1 MGLPI
6 SFLESIL
13 HPQQDEEIDIVAEM
27 EKENEDTRLE
37 SRVSK
42 DSSKNSKNTGTTT
55 KRTKTSK
62 GNTKGVGQD
71 KEKRGNK

>member
-27 EKENEDTRLE
+27 EKEKDIESTRP
-37 SRVSK
+37 
-42 DSSKNSKNTGTTT
+42 SSKIRKNTNKTNTNSGTAT
-55 KRTKTSK
+55 KRTKTAKGSSK
-62 GNTKGVGQD
+62 GIRQN
-71 KEKRGNK
+71 KEGNE

>member
-6 SFLESIL
+6 SFLEAIL

-37 SRVSK
+37 GRVSK
-42 DSSKNSKNTGTTT
+42 DSSKDSKNTGTTA
-55 KRTKTSK
+55 KGTKTSK
-62 GNTKGVGQD
+62 RNTKGTRQN
-71 KEKRGNK
+71 KEKRGE

>member
-27 EKENEDTRLE
+27 EKEDENTRLE
-37 SRVSK
+37 SRVSEDSIKNNK
-42 DSSKNSKNTGTTT
+42 DTGTTST
-55 KRTKTSK
+55 RTKASKGSSKRTRQT
-62 GNTKGVGQD
+62 
-71 KEKRGNK
+71 KEKRGK

>member
-37 SRVSK
+37 GRVSK
-42 DSSKNSKNTGTTT
+42 DSSKDSKNTGTTA
-55 KRTKTSK
+55 KGTKTSK
-62 GNTKGVGQD
+62 RNTKGTRQN
-71 KEKRGNK
+71 KEKRGE

>member
-6 SFLESIL
+6 SFLEAIL

-37 SRVSK
+37 GRVSK
-42 DSSKNSKNTGTTT
+42 DSSKDSKNTGTTA
-55 KRTKTSK
+55 KRTKASK
-62 GNTKGVGQD
+62 GNTKRIGQT
-71 KEKRGNK
+71 KEKRGE

>member
-6 SFLESIL
+6 SFLEAIL

-37 SRVSK
+37 GRVSK
-42 DSSKNSKNTGTTT
+42 DSSKDSKNTGTTA
-55 KRTKTSK
+55 KRAKASK
-62 GNTKGVGQD
+62 GNTKRTGQNE
-71 KEKRGNK
+71 EKRGK

>member
-37 SRVSK
+37 GRVSK
-42 DSSKNSKNTGTTT
+42 DSSKNSKSTGTSA
-55 KRTKTSK
+55 KRTKTAK
-62 GNTKGVGQD
+62 GNTKRTGQNE
-71 KEKRGNK
+71 EKRGE

>member
-37 SRVSK
+37 GRVSK
-42 DSSKNSKNTGTTT
+42 DSSKNSKSTGDST
-55 KRTKTSK
+55 KRTKASK
-62 GNTKGVGQD
+62 RNTKRTGQNE
-71 KEKRGNK
+71 EKRGE